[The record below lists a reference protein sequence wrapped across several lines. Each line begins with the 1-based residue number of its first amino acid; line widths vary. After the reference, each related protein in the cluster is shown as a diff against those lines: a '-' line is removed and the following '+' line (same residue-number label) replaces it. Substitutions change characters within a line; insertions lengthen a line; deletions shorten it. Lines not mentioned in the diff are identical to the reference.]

1 VCVFYGVLLRLSFK
15 AKLPSGGKLLRALT
29 KAARRMPVSSYHDPT
44 PLFFPAC
51 FAVLSASIPMHEH
64 AHERYE
70 ELRTQFGFTLSLV
83 TDIAP
88 LFLLFFV

>member
-1 VCVFYGVLLRLSFK
+1 
-15 AKLPSGGKLLRALT
+15 
-29 KAARRMPVSSYHDPT
+29 
-44 PLFFPAC
+44 
-51 FAVLSASIPMHEH
+51 MHEH